1 MASHIVFVMTILLV
15 SAPCF
20 AQEDGAKKT
29 LSDSGNLEKS
39 ETETGEAEKEES
51 EKEEKSGVGR
61 MTKVLPEDLLAN
73 PNFDAEKLVGNA
85 SGEIADEELIE
96 QPNPLV
102 MFVVDSSG
110 SMGQNMTKKKT
121 KIYILKKLLA
131 RYLTSQWTFK
141 SSSGLRVFG
150 SRREKDCTDNYLAI
164 QPGESKLGH
173 IEGVVKGLEPVGK
186 TPLAD
191 SLQAAYDDIKS
202 YKGPKRIILFTDGEE
217 TCGKDPC
224 KVLKKIKTTDVNLQF
239 FVVAFGLKDQTDTLV
254 KLNCLGD
261 LSMADSEEELEN
273 LLNKLNDELNPNKN
287 LRVISP
293 DPRATVFL
301 YQADSKKE
309 MYRKFEAQL
318 GIEVP
323 PGRYMAVVNLKPRF
337 VFQEFVIPPKKKVT
351 LKVAG
356 DGTYK
361 VDFIEGLLNVEL
373 RNKENKVIKKF
384 KSDAPTSIPTGRW
397 NFKIFRVPYYEKIV
411 EDYLVVPNG
420 NYEEN
425 IEDAG
430 VVVVKDSKVRG
441 LYVFDAKGGS
451 KGNYLTNFP
460 FVLPK
465 GLYEIKVDVDCG
477 FKEVIVDA
485 KKEVQTLVCGAK
497 K

>member
-1 MASHIVFVMTILLV
+1 MLKARFINLLMLLIVLLLDLQV
-15 SAPCF
+15 Y
-20 AQEDGAKKT
+20 AQQMGV
-29 LSDSGNLEKS
+29 EKS
-39 ETETGEAEKEES
+39 SSEATQPEEVQGP
-51 EKEEKSGVGR
+51 EKEEKVGVGGL
-61 MTKVLPEDLLAN
+61 TKVLAEDLLAT
-73 PNFDAEKLVGNA
+73 PTFDATKLVGNT
-85 SGEIADEELIE
+85 SGEIVDEELVE
-96 QPNPLV
+96 QPNPMV

-121 KIYILKKLLA
+121 KIYILKKLLS

-164 QPGESKLGH
+164 RPGDSKLGH
-173 IEGVVKGLEPVGK
+173 IEGVVKGLEPIGK

-191 SLQAAYDDIKS
+191 SLQAAYNDIKD

-224 KVLKKIKTTDVNLQF
+224 KVLQRLKAKDVTLQF
-239 FVVAFGLKDQTDTLV
+239 FVVAFGLKDQAETLA

-261 LSMADSEEELEN
+261 LSMADNEEELEN

-287 LRVISP
+287 LRVTSP
-293 DPRATVFL
+293 NPRATVFL
-301 YQADSKKE
+301 YKAESKDVL
-309 MYRKFEAQL
+309 YRKFEAQL

-323 PGRYMAVVNLKPRF
+323 PGRYIAVVELSPRF
-337 VFQEFVIPPKKKVT
+337 VFQEFEIPPKKKVT
-351 LKVAG
+351 LKVVG
-356 DGTYK
+356 DGNYK
-361 VDFIEGLLNVEL
+361 VDFFAGFLDVEL

-384 KSDAPTSIPTGRW
+384 KSDTPTTIPTGKW

-411 EDYLVVPNG
+411 EDYLIVPNG
-420 NYEEN
+420 SYEQL

-430 VVVVKDSKVRG
+430 VVAIKDSKVRG
-441 LYVFDAKGGS
+441 IYVFDARGS
-451 KGNYLTNFP
+451 AKGNYLTNVP

-465 GLYEIKVDVDCG
+465 GVYEIRVDEDCV
-477 FKEVIVDA
+477 FKQVVVEV

-497 K
+497 NEKK